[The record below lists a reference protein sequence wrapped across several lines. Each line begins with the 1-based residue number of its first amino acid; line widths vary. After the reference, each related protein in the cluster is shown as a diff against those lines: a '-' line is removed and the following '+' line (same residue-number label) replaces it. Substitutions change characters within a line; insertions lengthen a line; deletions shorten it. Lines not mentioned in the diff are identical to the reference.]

1 MTHIYRF
8 FFIFFPTI
16 AYYCR
21 YEYGSLCCKVG
32 PSCLSIIYIIYNS
45 MYIYDSLHL
54 LNPKFRFTQPVPPG
68 NPKSALYI
76 CEAVSISE
84 TGSSV
89 SYFRFHIYVISYGIC
104 FFLTS
109 LSMIMSSCIHV
120 EQNVFKEP
128 IRENFLD

>member
-1 MTHIYRF
+1 
-8 FFIFFPTI
+8 
-16 AYYCR
+16 
-21 YEYGSLCCKVG
+21 
-32 PSCLSIIYIIYNS
+32 